1 MSLDPMKSVVQ
12 FLRRLP
18 DLPEG
23 SVTGDMNTREVG
35 DTTVY
40 VVLEDGYQ
48 VVRDSMDRIY
58 VAYEVYSLDRE
69 EAAEL
74 SLVVRKNLLRGLR
87 AVTEGDLYFLDC
99 HDEEYPHYEPD
110 SSSREHVYCGVV
122 SLYYVE
128 A

>member
-12 FLRRLP
+12 FLRSV
-18 DLPEG
+18 PEIPQG
-23 SVTGDMNTREVG
+23 IVTGDMNSRMVG

-40 VVLEDGYQ
+40 VVLEDGYRA
-48 VVRDSMDRIY
+48 VRDVLDRIY

-74 SLVVRKNLLRGLR
+74 SLVVRKNFLEGLR
-87 AVTEGDLYFLDC
+87 SVTVGDHYFLDAR
-99 HDEEYPHYEPD
+99 DEEYPNYEPD
-110 SSSREHVYCGVV
+110 DSSREHVYCGVV
-122 SLYYVE
+122 SLYLVE